1 MCIGSDNP
9 RVLKIYTK
17 YSTFTGLNIND
28 RILNKYY
35 YFERILQEFQ
45 TNRIFLMKKSLSHK
59 TK

>member
-35 YFERILQEFQ
+35 CFERILQEFQ
-45 TNRIFLMKKSLSHK
+45 TNRIFLMKKSLS
-59 TK
+59 